1 MVPKPQLNKSKKI
14 YDWIEVIQTNPDNEE
29 AKENVV
35 IHYEKLVHS
44 IAHKYSKNQSHHED
58 LFQVGMIGLLVAV
71 ERFDPSFN
79 RTFETFA
86 IPTIIGEIKRFI
98 RDKTWDVHVPRRI
111 KELGPKINATMTE
124 LTEKNQKTP
133 QINEIAAHLNVSEEE
148 VLETMEMTS
157 SYKSLSADTPQES
170 GTDEGNV
177 SILDLIGNV
186 EEGYDKIDTHL
197 LLEKILPILPVR
209 EQQILKCI
217 FFDNMSQQET
227 AEQLDLSQMHV
238 SRLQRQALKTL
249 KEALEKEGIYRF

>member
-71 ERFDPSFN
+71 ERYDPSFN